1 MQIPRSFRRSIKRLG
16 PYQSLLVL
24 AVPLAIVEP
33 LKLIAVYSVGEGHFV
48 AGTFLMICA
57 YAGSLFVT
65 ERLFIIL
72 KPKLLTLPW
81 FATIWTW
88 FITTRDKTLGWL
100 HGKWILGRK
109 ALFDLS
115 R

>member
-1 MQIPRSFRRSIKRLG
+1 
-16 PYQSLLVL
+16 
-24 AVPLAIVEP
+24 
-33 LKLIAVYSVGEGHFV
+33 
-48 AGTFLMICA
+48 MICA